1 MADDQHDMIT
11 ISRCGVVLEPD
22 PSDDREVEGVLN
34 PAVAG
39 NYLLYRAVGKG
50 NYSRIM
56 AAQLAPP
63 TNPNTCAIAHKLD
76 RVVLEPHE
84 PYELSSTGR
93 GGIED
98 PRVTKLSDGTFVM
111 FYTGYGRPSGFRIQT
126 PLVAAAVS
134 ANGLDWHRL
143 GRIIF
148 SPHVQA
154 GHKID
159 FNQFPNK
166 DTVLFSEKIGGR
178 YAMLHRPMFTHS
190 QAKVFGVPR
199 RSIWYAEAD
208 KLTGPWDN
216 HTLLVRPTFDW
227 EYGGVGA
234 GVPPIHLQD
243 RWVHVYHGFRQRE
256 EGGRNYRYSAGVFVT
271 PHSDPRRV
279 TFRSGVAVLEPALE
293 AEITGMVPYVVFPT
307 AVWEE
312 EVKPDNDLTIFWG
325 AADTRIMTGILTLP
339 PNVLDADTQE
349 GSSG

>member
-1 MADDQHDMIT
+1 MEDKRQDVIT

-22 PSDDREVEGVLN
+22 PADDREVEGVLN

-39 NYLLYRAVGKG
+39 DYLLYRAVGKG

-63 TNPNTCAIAHKLD
+63 ANSNACVAAQKLH

-111 FYTGYGRPSGFRIQT
+111 FYTGYGRPAGFRAQT

-143 GRIIF
+143 GRIAF
-148 SPHVQA
+148 SPHIHA

-166 DTVLFSEKIGGR
+166 DTVLFSERIGER

-190 QAKVFGVPR
+190 QAKTFGIPR

-208 KLTGPWDN
+208 VLTGPWNN
-216 HTLLVRPTFDW
+216 HFLLVAPENQW
-227 EYGGVGA
+227 EHGGVGA
-234 GVPPIHLQD
+234 GVPPIHLQGH
-243 RWVHVYHGFRQRE
+243 WVHIYHGFRRRE
-256 EGGRNYRYSAGVFVT
+256 EGGRKYRYSAGVFVT
-271 PHSDPRRV
+271 PHSDPKQIM
-279 TFRSGVAVLEPALE
+279 FRSEVALLEPSLE
-293 AEITGMVPYVVFPT
+293 SELAGMVPHVVFPT

-312 EVKPDNDLTIFWG
+312 EMKPDNDLTIFWG
-325 AADTRIMTGILTLP
+325 AADTRIMAGTLTLP
-339 PNVLDADTQE
+339 PAVFA
-349 GSSG
+349 